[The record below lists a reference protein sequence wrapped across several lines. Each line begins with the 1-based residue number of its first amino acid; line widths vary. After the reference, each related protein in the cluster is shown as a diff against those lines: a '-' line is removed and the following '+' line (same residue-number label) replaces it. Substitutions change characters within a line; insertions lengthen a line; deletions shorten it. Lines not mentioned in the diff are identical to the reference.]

1 MREEKGEGGRKREVR
16 RVMKAVVEKG
26 GLRIDRRG
34 GGGGGGGE
42 KMRR

>member
-1 MREEKGEGGRKREVR
+1 MAGEGGGKREVR

-34 GGGGGGGE
+34 
-42 KMRR
+42 RR